1 MCVYPCSTFITKKIA
16 RTSDSSFYGRSDL
29 VSNTRWLCCKLLRNY
44 SVITAYLVNYCRLG
58 SNGGY
63 WPFNITVFWKVI
75 RWEYVNLDSVTF
87 RFSTVITWFRC
98 SNFTD
103 RLPLKKYRSTMA
115 TSRSQTRYAISQR
128 ILLLL
133 LIPDERCHPHHGAH
147 MLTSLDLKGIK
158 KSLCSPSREITGL
171 YGRTHIEF

>member
-1 MCVYPCSTFITKKIA
+1 LLIPDERCHPHHGAHMLTSSDLKGTKKSLCSPSREI
-16 RTSDSSFYGRSDL
+16 TGTYG
-29 VSNTRWLCCKLLRNY
+29 WQH
-44 SVITAYLVNYCRLG
+44 A
-58 SNGGY
+58 
-63 WPFNITVFWKVI
+63 
-75 RWEYVNLDSVTF
+75 
-87 RFSTVITWFRC
+87 
-98 SNFTD
+98 D
-103 RLPLKKYRSTMA
+103 RK
-115 TSRSQTRYAISQR
+115 TRYAISQR

>member
-1 MCVYPCSTFITKKIA
+1 MQTFCL
-16 RTSDSSFYGRSDL
+16 G
-29 VSNTRWLCCKLLRNY
+29 CKLLSSY
-44 SVITAYLVNYCRLG
+44 WVITAYSVNYCHPV
-58 SNGGY
+58 STVGY

-75 RWEYVNLDSVTF
+75 RWEHVNLDSVTF
-87 RFSTVITWFRC
+87 WFSTVITWFRC

-103 RLPLKKYRSTMA
+103 RLPLKNTDRPWQQAGRK
-115 TSRSQTRYAISQR
+115 TRYAISQR

-158 KSLCSPSREITGL
+158 KSLCSPSREITGSHS
-171 YGRTHIEF
+171 RTHLES

>member
-1 MCVYPCSTFITKKIA
+1 MEVQAI
-16 RTSDSSFYGRSDL
+16 L
-29 VSNTRWLCCKLLRNY
+29 LCCKLLRNY

-75 RWEYVNLDSVTF
+75 RREYVNLDSVTF

-103 RLPLKKYRSTMA
+103 RLPLKNTDRPWQQAGRK
-115 TSRSQTRYAISQR
+115 TRYAISQR

-133 LIPDERCHPHHGAH
+133 LIPDERCHPHHRAH
-147 MLTSLDLKGIK
+147 MLTSSDLKGTK
-158 KSLCSPSREITGL
+158 KSLCSPSREITGS
-171 YGRTHIEF
+171 YSRTHLEF